1 MEGIFLKRFE
11 LEGSL
16 AYLLGSLESKKAI
29 LIDPVHQVEDYLQVI
44 EEQGLELVYLIDT
57 HSHADHVSTAGE
69 LKAAT
74 GAQIAMHSKVRE
86 QRELSKGKGKEIGIE
101 DILEKNGEIE
111 VDIYVEDGQIL
122 ELGKIPIEFIYT
134 PGHTSDCMVVSVA
147 GRLFTGDT
155 LLIGQCGRTDLP
167 GGSSKAMYKTIT
179 EKILNLSDELLVYPG
194 HDYKGNIN
202 STVGYERVNNPFL
215 TKASQEEFLKFTS
228 QFFPPLKVGEG
239 GNLHCGITGPDVQ
252 KDAVGEEGAKLS
264 PTMNKMCLAMEGYL
278 NNYSNQWNI
287 ITADE
292 LAGKIEQRES
302 LFILDV
308 REPTELKGGYIP
320 GAVNIPLQQL
330 PQRVKEIQMDRE
342 YSIITVCRS
351 GVRSAYA
358 ALFLRGYGFSSVRSL
373 EMGMLDWQKKGY
385 PVTFN

>member
-1 MEGIFLKRFE
+1 MKGTFFKRFE

-29 LIDPVHQVEDYLQVI
+29 LIDPVHQVEEYLQVI
-44 EEQGLELVYLIDT
+44 EAQGLELVYLIDT

-74 GAQIAMHSKVRE
+74 GAQIIMHSKVRE
-86 QRELSKGKGKEIGIE
+86 QRVLSKGKGKEIGIE
-101 DILEKNGEIE
+101 DILEKNGEIA

-122 ELGKIPIEFIYT
+122 ELGESPIKFIYT
-134 PGHTSDCMVVSVA
+134 PGHTSDCLIVLIA

-167 GGSSKAMYKTIT
+167 GGSSSAMYKTIT
-179 EKILNLSDELLVYPG
+179 EKILVLSDELLIYPG

-202 STVGYERVNNPFL
+202 STIGYERINNPFL
-215 TKASQEEFLKFTS
+215 IKSSEEEFLKFTS
-228 QFFPPLKVGEG
+228 QFFPPLTVGSG
-239 GNLHCGITGPDVQ
+239 GNLHCGITGPDMQ
-252 KDAVGEEGAKLS
+252 KDTAREEGAKLS

-292 LAGKIEQRES
+292 LGKKLEQRET

-308 REPTELKGGYIP
+308 REPTELQGGYIP

-330 PQRVKEIQMDRE
+330 PQRVQEIQVNRE
-342 YSIITVCRS
+342 KAIITVCRS

-358 ALFLRGYGFSSVRSL
+358 ALFLRGYGYPNVRSL
-373 EMGMLDWQKKGY
+373 ELGMLDWQKKGY
-385 PVTFN
+385 PVTFD